1 MESHELRKKRVCGCI
16 VKRQATLNAPK
27 LKKNTTLPGAT
38 VTASKLVSMLI
49 KDWSQFVFGLWRN
62 KLKNVVHT
70 V

>member
-49 KDWSQFVFGLWRN
+49 KD
-62 KLKNVVHT
+62 
-70 V
+70 

>member
-1 MESHELRKKRVCGCI
+1 
-16 VKRQATLNAPK
+16 
-27 LKKNTTLPGAT
+27 LPGAT